1 MLLFMLI
8 YDLFSAGSGI
18 EKPIGEAVLQI
29 DMMLGKERKV
39 NVRGESEFKIHKH
52 PMKSRCF
59 N

>member
-1 MLLFMLI
+1 MLI